1 MTLEHNPAASE
12 YTPAFPP
19 VPRSA
24 LATEATASACGAFAA
39 WSDFVGLRMHRHAEA
54 LRHLSNCEEAGQPL
68 AVLAKGWEQAMDDY
82 RNAMKVSQ
90 DLSRA
95 GFERCLD
102 AARTDFVGP
111 KAPILD

>member
-1 MTLEHNPAASE
+1 MTLEHNPASSD
-12 YTPAFPP
+12 YVLAFPA

-54 LRHLSNCEEAGQPL
+54 LRSLSSCEEAGEPL
-68 AVLAKGWEQAMDDY
+68 AVLAKGWEQAVDDY
-82 RNAMKVSQ
+82 RNAVKVSR
-90 DLSRA
+90 DLSRE

-102 AARTDFVGP
+102 AARTDLVGV